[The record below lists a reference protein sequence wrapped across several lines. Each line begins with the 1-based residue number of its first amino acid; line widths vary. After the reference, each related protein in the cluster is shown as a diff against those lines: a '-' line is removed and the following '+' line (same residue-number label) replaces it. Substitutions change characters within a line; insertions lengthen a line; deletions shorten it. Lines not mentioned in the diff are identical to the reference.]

1 MSAPMDQPAGQA
13 APVKSSGPIDHTD
26 MQDWMD
32 RFNGVLSKSGEH
44 INEKSPEDSREWNNS
59 FFGCLDPIDLCTCCL
74 PLLNASRLTFQA

>member
-1 MSAPMDQPAGQA
+1 MSAPMDQNQ

-26 MQDWMD
+26 MQDWME

-59 FFGCLDPIDLCTCCL
+59 FFGCLDPIDTCTYSSM
-74 PLLNASRLTFQA
+74 ADMQKLTAQA